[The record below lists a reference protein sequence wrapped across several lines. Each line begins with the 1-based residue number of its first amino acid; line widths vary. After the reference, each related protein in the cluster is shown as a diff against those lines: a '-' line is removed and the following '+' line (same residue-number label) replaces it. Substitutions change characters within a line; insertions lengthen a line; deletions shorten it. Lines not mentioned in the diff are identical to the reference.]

1 MTSYQLYLADLEIAM
16 VSLWCKNQNIYNS
29 EGIPRILWMW
39 GVFYHRVYPE
49 TGVDLLMK
57 KRVKKE
63 TKKLAV
69 VLAAGIA
76 YYLWI
81 LLTDLRFPCIFNLIT
96 GLLCPGCGVTRMIVA
111 LLRFDFASA
120 YGYNKFLFVTSPLLL
135 FLWVY
140 SEWNYIKKGER
151 DIGRLN
157 VVLYIEGVMMFVFG
171 IVRNII

>member
-1 MTSYQLYLADLEIAM
+1 
-16 VSLWCKNQNIYNS
+16 
-29 EGIPRILWMW
+29 MW
-39 GVFYHRVYPE
+39 GCFYHRLYPE

-63 TKKLAV
+63 AKKLAV